1 MARLADYF
9 IVVGFDHNKERGIG
23 TGRGKILQRFPLT
36 DWEDVTF
43 HQGIELFCQPGG
55 WNLSMQRRPPA
66 FFVATLTDMDAER
79 HYCACLSFM
88 EPVEVQPNQPDDQE
102 SEEEE
107 EEEGVENGEGPK
119 QTLMFAPKSLV
130 LVSRLQHF
138 ETFRHCLGILYTV
151 YIENQSV
158 QIETLVGNIL
168 GSVHVPPPG
177 GPQVRFSIGAGDR
190 QALQPPLSDSL
201 PVTGTTVAMLFRQ
214 LGIYNVICL
223 FCAALTDHK
232 ILFHSTSYS
241 RMSDACQALCALM
254 FPIKYSYVYI
264 PVLPAF
270 LKEVL
275 STPTPFIIGVHASLK
290 NEMAELLDVIIADL
304 DGGCLTVP
312 DCISLSL
319 LPEPLLSR
327 TKLALSMVLH
337 PDLHVSDHAFPPE
350 STAPSPLPMLDKEI
364 RAIFLR
370 LIAELFFGYR
380 GCLTLIR
387 IHPEPV
393 ITFHKGCL
401 TFIHSEPVITFHK
414 VSTVPLHCTYT
425 YLHCTYTVPTL
436 YRGCL
441 TLIRIHPEPVITF
454 HKATFLSQ
462 RGLIDDDFLTKVLDG
477 MSFRP
482 FVHERGPPYRPC
494 DIFDELIS
502 GIHTVVRDE
511 GVDNKRVMKNVH
523 ELARQLY
530 LNENPSPQPYVEKI
544 PKASEA
550 AHSRL
555 PQPQFP
561 VLSEFLVQQ
570 VIEDAQAKRAL
581 TAPKMTSLRV
591 QQPRIVPC
599 GENRRDKY
607 AGLNSSARR
616 LEVMRNCIN
625 YIFDNKIQEAK
636 KSFPAVLRGLKS
648 KVTRLAL
655 CEELSLHMQQNR
667 VVLENHQFD
676 MVVRLINCALQDC
689 SSMDEHG
696 VAAGLLPLVCAFC
709 RVVGWPGLTVF
720 VSTIK
725 PDCSSM
731 DEHGVAA
738 GLLPLI
744 CAFCRK
750 LAPGVM
756 QFAYTLVQD
765 HPVWANLQFWEA
777 SFYTDVQQHIK
788 ELYHQPDRNGSAK
801 VGRGAVL
808 KYPSETTIAK
818 VGRGV
823 VLKYPSETT
832 IAKVG
837 RGVVLKYPLETTIA
851 KVGWGVVL
859 KYPLETT
866 IAKVG
871 WGAVLKYPLETT
883 IAKVGWGVVL
893 KYPLETTIAKVGW
906 GAVLKYPLETT
917 IAKVGWGAVLK
928 YPLETTIA
936 KVGWG
941 VVLKYPLETTIA
953 KVGWGAVLKYPLE
966 TTIAKV
972 GWGVVLKY
980 PLETTIAKVGWGV
993 VLKYPLETTIAK
1005 VGWGAV
1011 LKYPLETTIAKV
1023 GWGVVLKYP
1032 LETTIAKVGWG
1043 VVLKYPLETT
1053 IAKVGWGVV
1062 LKYPLET
1069 TIAKVGWGAVL
1080 KYPLETTIAKV
1091 GWGVVLK
1098 YPLETTIAKVG
1109 WGAVLKYP
1117 LETTI
1122 AKVGWGAVLKYPLE
1136 TTIAKVGWGA
1146 VLKYPLETTIAKD
1159 SHELE
1164 VPSSPGMR
1172 RRAEV
1177 NRSQEKSA
1185 LDIAAEQ
1192 LRLWP
1197 HRSKDDQQELVNNE
1211 ESTVYSQAIH
1221 YANRMVFM
1229 LVPLDTSKGI
1239 RANMGNEPES
1249 GSNSNVT
1256 SSIGGS
1262 DSFDAE
1268 SAQYGEE
1275 DSDMT
1280 GSVCRFITRFVDKVC
1295 TESGVT
1301 PDHIKALHAMVPG
1314 VTAMHVDSMEQVC
1327 RESKRLPPIQKPK
1340 ILRPELLPG
1349 EDIVMEGLRSY
1360 LIPDGR
1366 EEGTG
1371 GSMGGPALLPAE
1383 GAVFL
1388 TTYRTIF
1395 KGIPCD
1401 PLASEQIVVRS
1412 FPVASLTREKKI
1424 NVQYLSHINEWLSEG
1439 LQLRAC
1445 TFQLVKL
1452 AFDEEVT
1459 SEDIETFRKLINR
1472 LRFPVSVQEMF
1483 ALSRHH
1489 VGPRTMI
1496 QKHKEKNATLKEI
1509 DAIPGRRSMYGT
1521 KDWRALSK
1529 TLGKGAKRAGKQIAK
1544 RTKYM
1549 LPTDSIFMAKVDG
1562 DVRKAASLDEL
1573 ASDDAESRPS
1583 EKLSLERL
1591 KEQPAYRD
1599 YVRLGLGSLN
1609 GSQARQKTE
1618 PFRISQA
1625 NVKYSTCR
1633 SYPALIVVPQS
1644 VSDESVRKVARCY
1657 RQSRLPVVTWRHP
1670 RTRAVLMRSGGFHGK
1685 GVMGVLKSAQKSAQL
1700 VQAPQSGGSH
1710 DTSSSVEQEQYFSAL
1725 VSATPASR
1733 SGTLRQLDL
1742 SPSESL
1748 TSLFTVRT
1756 SDQSDPS
1763 TPDSQRKEAAN
1774 RKLAQPRQGSGKS
1787 SNSSISSIRSGFS
1800 RQWSSFRHSVHPN
1813 KGFKHW
1819 NSLRSSGRASS
1830 GSQIDTGLRLAFE
1843 NGALSKDS
1851 GISNGSIQNM
1861 HGSVLYAFGEK
1872 SQMKG
1877 VKADQ
1882 FPKCDFIPVDFVEV
1896 RHMKASFKKLM
1907 RACVPS
1913 APFTDPNL
1921 GLLKAVEESEWLQ
1934 QISHL
1939 LQLSGAA
1946 VDLLD
1951 MQGASVLISLE
1962 DGWDVT
1968 AQVVSLAQVLLDPF
1982 YRTVDGFRVLVEK
1995 EWLAFGHRFSH
2006 RCNHTQA
2013 SQGSGFA
2020 PVFLQFLDAVHQV
2033 LHQFPLSFE
2042 FNSYYLKLLAF
2053 HSVSGRFKS
2062 LLMDSEYERL
2072 EAGLLTDK
2080 EKHKGVHGD
2089 EPTGSLKGAA
2099 KDSGKHAHSRTI
2111 WDYIGQLHSSS
2122 PLLYNVNYQPQQES
2136 PVLRPY
2142 SCISSLRIWDYF
2154 LEEDLSSGQSY
2165 DRELMAMAVQHAA
2178 EEVPEEQLSPV
2189 SNRIIVSACYDNISQ
2204 HQPNSLEW
2212 LLKESRDLEQD
2223 LGHLP
2228 LKWRFLWDKLEDNS
2242 CMPRPRK
2249 PSVSTQLV
2257 RAHGI
2262 STHKR
2267 ATIEVLIKGKLSTG
2281 AEKAFTHPHRFE
2293 MASFPTPTYC
2303 DFCSQMLWGI
2313 AKQGLR
2319 CADCGYSCHERCREL
2334 VPKHCRRVRA
2344 LADGGVGG
2352 SMVRLDSEAD
2362 VSKASSTSMVIQGPS
2377 DGTLYDQFSSAS
2389 EEHSIHEGYLYKRG
2403 ALLKGWK
2410 QRWFVLD
2417 SNKHQ
2422 LRYYDAIHDQHC
2434 KGFIDLSEVVSVTL
2448 STPLPGAPKKTEDR
2462 TFFDLRTVRRVYN
2475 FLSSD
2480 RQTAQEWIDK
2490 IQSCISS

>member
-1 MARLADYF
+1 
-9 IVVGFDHNKERGIG
+9 
-23 TGRGKILQRFPLT
+23 
-36 DWEDVTF
+36 
-43 HQGIELFCQPGG
+43 
-55 WNLSMQRRPPA
+55 
-66 FFVATLTDMDAER
+66 
-79 HYCACLSFM
+79 
-88 EPVEVQPNQPDDQE
+88 
-102 SEEEE
+102 
-107 EEEGVENGEGPK
+107 
-119 QTLMFAPKSLV
+119 MFAPKSLV

-290 NEMAELLDVIIADL
+290 NEMADLLDVIIADL

-393 ITFHKGCL
+393 ITFHK
-401 TFIHSEPVITFHK
+401 
-414 VSTVPLHCTYT
+414 
-425 YLHCTYTVPTL
+425 
-436 YRGCL
+436 
-441 TLIRIHPEPVITF
+441 
-454 HKATFLSQ
+454 ATFLSQ

-494 DIFDELIS
+494 DIFDELVS
-502 GIHTVVRDE
+502 GITTVVRDE
-511 GVDNKRVMKNVH
+511 GADNKRVMKNVH

-655 CEELSLHMQQNR
+655 CDELSLHMQQNR
-667 VVLENHQFD
+667 VVLENQQFD

-709 RVVGWPGLTVF
+709 R
-720 VSTIK
+720 
-725 PDCSSM
+725 
-731 DEHGVAA
+731 
-738 GLLPLI
+738 
-744 CAFCRK
+744 K

-765 HPVWANLQFWEA
+765 HPVWTNLQFWEALKLAPGVMQFAYTLVQDHPVWTNLQFWEA
-777 SFYTDVQQHIK
+777 SFYTDVQKHIK
-788 ELYHQPDRNGSAK
+788 ELYYQPDRNGSAK
-801 VGRGAVL
+801 D
-808 KYPSETTIAK
+808 T
-818 VGRGV
+818 
-823 VLKYPSETT
+823 
-832 IAKVG
+832 
-837 RGVVLKYPLETTIA
+837 
-851 KVGWGVVL
+851 
-859 KYPLETT
+859 
-866 IAKVG
+866 
-871 WGAVLKYPLETT
+871 
-883 IAKVGWGVVL
+883 
-893 KYPLETTIAKVGW
+893 
-906 GAVLKYPLETT
+906 
-917 IAKVGWGAVLK
+917 
-928 YPLETTIA
+928 
-936 KVGWG
+936 
-941 VVLKYPLETTIA
+941 
-953 KVGWGAVLKYPLE
+953 
-966 TTIAKV
+966 
-972 GWGVVLKY
+972 
-980 PLETTIAKVGWGV
+980 
-993 VLKYPLETTIAK
+993 
-1005 VGWGAV
+1005 
-1011 LKYPLETTIAKV
+1011 
-1023 GWGVVLKYP
+1023 
-1032 LETTIAKVGWG
+1032 
-1043 VVLKYPLETT
+1043 
-1053 IAKVGWGVV
+1053 
-1062 LKYPLET
+1062 
-1069 TIAKVGWGAVL
+1069 
-1080 KYPLETTIAKV
+1080 
-1091 GWGVVLK
+1091 
-1098 YPLETTIAKVG
+1098 
-1109 WGAVLKYP
+1109 
-1117 LETTI
+1117 
-1122 AKVGWGAVLKYPLE
+1122 
-1136 TTIAKVGWGA
+1136 
-1146 VLKYPLETTIAKD
+1146 
-1159 SHELE
+1159 HEME

-1172 RRAEV
+1172 RRSEV
-1177 NRSQEKSA
+1177 NRSLEKSA

-1192 LRLWP
+1192 FRMRQHPDERRRREGSRRLRRDPPRGLRLWP
-1197 HRSKDDQQELVNNE
+1197 HRSKEDQQELVNNEESTVYSQAIHCLCQQDGVHLRLWPHRSKEDQQELVNNEESTVYSQAIHYANRMLRLWPHRSKEDQQELVNNE

-1239 RANMGNEPES
+1239 RVNMGNEPES

-1472 LRFPVSVQEMF
+1472 LRYPVGVQEMF

-1496 QKHKEKNATLKEI
+1496 QKHKEKNATLKHI

-1529 TLGKGAKRAGKQIAK
+1529 TLGKGAKKAGKQIAK

-1591 KEQPAYRD
+1591 KEQAAYRD

-1700 VQAPQSGGSH
+1700 VQAPQSGGSS

-1774 RKLAQPRQGSGKS
+1774 RKLAPVRQGSGKS
-1787 SNSSISSIRSGFS
+1787 SNSSISSIRS
-1800 RQWSSFRHSVHPN
+1800 
-1813 KGFKHW
+1813 GFKHW

-1913 APFTDPNL
+1913 APFTDPNMGFL
-1921 GLLKAVEESEWLQ
+1921 KAVEESEWLQQHSVHRPQHGIPQGCGGVRMATTDPNMGFLKAVEESEWLQ

-1968 AQVVSLAQVLLDPF
+1968 TQVVSLAQVLLDPY

-2080 EKHKGVHGD
+2080 DKHKGVHGD
-2089 EPTGSLKGAA
+2089 DPTGSLKGAA
-2099 KDSGKHAHSRTI
+2099 KDSGKHAQSRTI
-2111 WDYIGQLHSSS
+2111 WDYISQLHTSS

-2165 DRELMAMAVQHAA
+2165 DRELMALAVQNLK
-2178 EEVPEEQLSPV
+2178 VWVGTYSGLLS
-2189 SNRIIVSACYDNISQ
+2189 CYDNINQ
-2204 HQPNSLEW
+2204 HQPNILKWLLKPNILEW
-2212 LLKESRDLEQD
+2212 LLKESRDLEQE

-2242 CMPRPRK
+2242 CTPRPRK

-2319 CADCGYSCHERCREL
+2319 CADCGYSCHERCREM

-2344 LADGGVGG
+2344 LADGGVSG
-2352 SMVRLDSEAD
+2352 SMVRLDSESD
-2362 VSKASSTSMVIQGPS
+2362 ISKASSTSMVIQGPS

>member
-23 TGRGKILQRFPLT
+23 TGRGKILQRFPTT

-107 EEEGVENGEGPK
+107 EEGVENGERPK

-290 NEMAELLDVIIADL
+290 NEMADLLDVIIADL

-393 ITFHKGCL
+393 ITFHK
-401 TFIHSEPVITFHK
+401 
-414 VSTVPLHCTYT
+414 
-425 YLHCTYTVPTL
+425 
-436 YRGCL
+436 
-441 TLIRIHPEPVITF
+441 
-454 HKATFLSQ
+454 ATFLSQ

-494 DIFDELIS
+494 DIFDELVS
-502 GIHTVVRDE
+502 GITTVVRDE
-511 GVDNKRVMKNVH
+511 GADNKRVMKNVH

-655 CEELSLHMQQNR
+655 CDELSLHMQQNR
-667 VVLENHQFD
+667 VVLENQQFD

-709 RVVGWPGLTVF
+709 R
-720 VSTIK
+720 
-725 PDCSSM
+725 
-731 DEHGVAA
+731 
-738 GLLPLI
+738 
-744 CAFCRK
+744 K

-765 HPVWANLQFWEA
+765 HPVWTNLQFWEA
-777 SFYTDVQQHIK
+777 SFYTDIQKHIK
-788 ELYHQPDRNGSAK
+788 ELYYQPDRNGSAK
-801 VGRGAVL
+801 D
-808 KYPSETTIAK
+808 P
-818 VGRGV
+818 
-823 VLKYPSETT
+823 
-832 IAKVG
+832 
-837 RGVVLKYPLETTIA
+837 
-851 KVGWGVVL
+851 
-859 KYPLETT
+859 
-866 IAKVG
+866 
-871 WGAVLKYPLETT
+871 
-883 IAKVGWGVVL
+883 
-893 KYPLETTIAKVGW
+893 
-906 GAVLKYPLETT
+906 
-917 IAKVGWGAVLK
+917 
-928 YPLETTIA
+928 
-936 KVGWG
+936 
-941 VVLKYPLETTIA
+941 
-953 KVGWGAVLKYPLE
+953 
-966 TTIAKV
+966 
-972 GWGVVLKY
+972 
-980 PLETTIAKVGWGV
+980 
-993 VLKYPLETTIAK
+993 
-1005 VGWGAV
+1005 
-1011 LKYPLETTIAKV
+1011 
-1023 GWGVVLKYP
+1023 
-1032 LETTIAKVGWG
+1032 
-1043 VVLKYPLETT
+1043 
-1053 IAKVGWGVV
+1053 
-1062 LKYPLET
+1062 
-1069 TIAKVGWGAVL
+1069 
-1080 KYPLETTIAKV
+1080 
-1091 GWGVVLK
+1091 
-1098 YPLETTIAKVG
+1098 
-1109 WGAVLKYP
+1109 
-1117 LETTI
+1117 
-1122 AKVGWGAVLKYPLE
+1122 
-1136 TTIAKVGWGA
+1136 
-1146 VLKYPLETTIAKD
+1146 
-1159 SHELE
+1159 HELE

-1172 RRAEV
+1172 RRSEV
-1177 NRSQEKSA
+1177 NRSLEKSA

-1197 HRSKDDQQELVNNE
+1197 HRSKEDQQELVNNE

-1239 RANMGNEPES
+1239 RVNMGNEPES

-1472 LRFPVSVQEMF
+1472 LRYPVGVQEMF

-1496 QKHKEKNATLKEI
+1496 QKHKEKNATLNNISGGMLLETTSFRDYAFLSRSDFHDLQDEDTGATVSPYMPRASSERHI

-1521 KDWRALSK
+1521 KDWRIGQHSRALSK
-1529 TLGKGAKRAGKQIAK
+1529 TLGKGAKKAGKQIAK

-1591 KEQPAYRD
+1591 KEQAAYRD

-1700 VQAPQSGGSH
+1700 VQAPQSGGSS

-1774 RKLAQPRQGSGKS
+1774 RKLAPVRQGSGKS

-1913 APFTDPNL
+1913 APFTDPNM
-1921 GLLKAVEESEWLQ
+1921 GFLKAVEESEWLQ

-1968 AQVVSLAQVLLDPF
+1968 TQVVSLAQVLLDPY

-2080 EKHKGVHGD
+2080 DKHKGVHGD
-2089 EPTGSLKGAA
+2089 DPTGSLKGAA
-2099 KDSGKHAHSRTI
+2099 KDSGKHAQSRTI
-2111 WDYIGQLHSSS
+2111 WDYISQLHTSS

-2165 DRELMAMAVQHAA
+2165 DRELMALAVQCNRSGGPSRPDRRRHSRQHA

-2189 SNRIIVSACYDNISQ
+2189 SNRIIVSACYDNINQ
-2204 HQPNSLEW
+2204 HQPNILEW
-2212 LLKESRDLEQD
+2212 LLKESRDLEQE

-2242 CMPRPRK
+2242 CTPRPRK

-2319 CADCGYSCHERCREL
+2319 CADCGYSCHERCREM

-2352 SMVRLDSEAD
+2352 SMVRLDSESD
-2362 VSKASSTSMVIQGPS
+2362 ISKASSTSMVIQGPS